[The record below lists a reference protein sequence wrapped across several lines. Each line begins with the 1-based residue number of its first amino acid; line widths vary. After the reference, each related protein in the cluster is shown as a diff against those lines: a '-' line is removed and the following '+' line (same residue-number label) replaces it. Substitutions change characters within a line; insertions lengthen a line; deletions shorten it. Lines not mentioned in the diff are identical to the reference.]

1 MELLDQIK
9 QGAGLPPGPIT
20 LRGLLGGRKEGLMDY
35 NQNQATID
43 KFQKGKEYHLERQKF
58 REEVIDPFQAE
69 KERYLRKPE
78 MRERRDYAT
87 IKSMGASDFSTNTQR
102 MLEELIQKAKSK
114 GLNVHFIGAKPG
126 SKDSTRTMDRQADL
140 FKTGRK
146 PTKGKEDEFGYT
158 DKGSVDK
165 DPDAD
170 ATVTD
175 ALAGQ
180 SLHNYPGLAI
190 DFAFDPDTT
199 KDQMYREGKWAKK
212 GDNEFGFSVEDFNT
226 IGKLA
231 KEVGFY
237 WGGDFKKWN
246 PKKKEYEPKPDL
258 PHLQTIEPW
267 RWSKYLGKVPNSKE
281 IESYYTKDDS
291 SPYGFQG
298 QLHGPLGMMGQDNP
312 SLWRMPKEDVTK

>member
-1 MELLDQIK
+1 MAD
-9 QGAGLPPGPIT
+9 LPPGPIT

-126 SKDSTRTMDRQADL
+126 GKDSTRTMKRQADL

-146 PTKGKEDEFGYT
+146 PTKGKEAEFGYT
-158 DKGSVDK
+158 DRGSVV

-170 ATVTD
+170 ATVTN
-175 ALAGQ
+175 ALAGE

-190 DFAFDPDTT
+190 DFAFDPKTT
-199 KDQMYREGKWAKK
+199 GDQMYRRGKWKKK
-212 GDNEFGFSVEDFNT
+212 GDNEFGFSREDFNT

-237 WGGDFKKWN
+237 WGGDFD
-246 PKKKEYEPKPDL
+246 KPDL
-258 PHLQTIEPW
+258 PHLQTIAPW
-267 RWSKYLGKVPNSKE
+267 KWASYLGKTPTG
-281 IESYYTKDDS
+281 YTKDDS

-298 QLHGPLGMMGQDNP
+298 QLHGQLGMMGQDNP
-312 SLWRMPKEDVTK
+312 SLLRMPYESRKKKTAYPEPKSARLLEYQRSLKEDATE